1 MARFVEVEI
10 KMQPFILVTGSGRGR
25 LPGVRRRS
33 LSACGP
39 VSGAP
44 WCSERHLVGLV
55 PAVLMCVVPSLST
68 GPVGVQVTSCTVPG
82 SVSASGLTSPAV
94 GTEGRELGTVK
105 RRECPRGTWN
115 RGICWRGWGWCSRSD
130 REQRYV
136 EFSGGGRS
144 QSCPVAIHRMPAGC
158 VDEARVKV

>member
-1 MARFVEVEI
+1 MARFVGVEI
-10 KMQPFILVTGSGRGR
+10 KMQSLILVTGSGRGR
-25 LPGVRRRS
+25 LLGVRRRS

-44 WCSERHLVGLV
+44 WCSERHSVGPV

-68 GPVGVQVTSCTVPG
+68 GPVGVQVASCTVPG
-82 SVSASGLTSPAV
+82 SVSTSGLTSPAV
-94 GTEGRELGTVK
+94 GTESRELGTVK

-115 RGICWRGWGWCSRSD
+115 RGICLRGWASCSRSD
-130 REQRYV
+130 REQRNV

-158 VDEARVKV
+158 VDEARIKV